1 MKNGYYAASTWIQDT
16 DGKWYYFNLSSH
28 MVTND
33 TTPDGYYVD
42 ASGAWDGQPSS
53 NTEHPQNLG
62 PAFAQNNES

>member
-1 MKNGYYAASTWIQDT
+1 
-16 DGKWYYFNLSSH
+16 